1 MVHMDA
7 NEGETGNRGAVRR
20 RATQGYGGLRVKGDE
35 NTPPMK
41 AVSTATQLCLF
52 PVSLNVT
59 HLFCLPGRQ
68 TEIPKE
74 KEDQE
79 K

>member
-1 MVHMDA
+1 MLTKWRQAIEAQLDV
-7 NEGETGNRGAVRR
+7 ELL
-20 RATQGYGGLRVKGDE
+20 RAMGGLRVKGDE

-52 PVSLNVT
+52 PRVIECDSS
-59 HLFCLPGRQ
+59 FCLPGRQ